1 MRLHPRIASGIF
13 GIICFII
20 AIIVDTIFK
29 INIMNNFFIV
39 IIACLSVVFYYIYE
53 KYFYDGD

>member
-39 IIACLSVVFYYIYE
+39 IIAYPSILA
-53 KYFYDGD
+53 